1 MAAMSEQSDVILT
14 PNSYDDGD
22 LKRELDRRLW
32 GYPKLVDA
40 CPFSVLADVRRK
52 NLEEREKIL
61 GSLPAIHSE
70 SAPDVSGGRPTEIPG
85 GGDITRDWSLSHTPP
100 YEDEAHANEDVNPD
114 IHGVYTNEAE
124 NHPEN
129 DSEQSVTQSAQ
140 LSVGEIAADR
150 HSVPYDT
157 EHTQERWTSVEA
169 VELDE

>member
-1 MAAMSEQSDVILT
+1 MAVMSEQSDVILT
-14 PNSYDDGD
+14 PSSYGDDL
-22 LKRELDRRLW
+22 LKWELDRHLW

-70 SAPDVSGGRPTEIPG
+70 SAPDASGGRPTEIPG
-85 GGDITRDWSLSHTPP
+85 GGDIAQDPSLPHSPSH
-100 YEDEAHANEDVNPD
+100 EDQAFTNENLNPD

-124 NHPEN
+124 NYPKD

-140 LSVGEIAADR
+140 VSEGRFVADR
-150 HSVPYDT
+150 RSVPYNT
-157 EHTQERWTSVEA
+157 EDSQE
-169 VELDE
+169 